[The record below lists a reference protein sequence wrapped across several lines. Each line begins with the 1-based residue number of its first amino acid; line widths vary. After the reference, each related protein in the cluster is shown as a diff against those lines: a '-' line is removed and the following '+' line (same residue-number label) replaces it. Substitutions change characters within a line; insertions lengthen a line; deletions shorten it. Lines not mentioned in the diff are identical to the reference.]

1 MKMLEGDTGKRVKWE
16 DEIDSSWLGKY
27 VLVYSFMDIQ
37 LNLS

>member
-27 VLVYSFMDIQ
+27 YMTFGVL
-37 LNLS
+37 